1 MANEDLGV
9 ADLASLLGQGWSS
22 DGRRKECLKRAE
34 LCRSGTAVRRQDS
47 SAFTGDLLCPLYV
60 DSGRPECVDPGHVR
74 SGPKFA
80 SGPT

>member
-9 ADLASLLGQGWSS
+9 ADLASLLGRVRSS

-47 SAFTGDLLCPLYV
+47 SAFTGDLLCPV
-60 DSGRPECVDPGHVR
+60 NVDPSR
-74 SGPKFA
+74 PLR
-80 SGPT
+80 